1 MRLPGNLDSYTYYGR
16 GPVNNFN
23 DRKTAQNIGVYKSK
37 VADQFV
43 NFPKPQS
50 MGNREE
56 IRWNAVTDATVSSSS
71 RPKAPC
77 RPPLSPGPIWK

>member
-56 IRWNAVTDATVSSSS
+56 IRWNAVTDATGNGLLFIPTEGTMSASAL
-71 RPKAPC
+71 P
-77 RPPLSPGPIWK
+77 